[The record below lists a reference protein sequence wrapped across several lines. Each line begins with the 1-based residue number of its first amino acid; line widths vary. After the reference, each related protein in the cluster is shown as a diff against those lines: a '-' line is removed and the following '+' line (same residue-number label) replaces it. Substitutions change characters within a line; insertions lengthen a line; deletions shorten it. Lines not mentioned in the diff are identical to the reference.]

1 MLLLQYQ
8 LQIQDVRNGAC
19 DMPCCDDLKTETYYQ
34 NTSEKPY
41 ADGLE
46 FKITPKPP
54 SKIGKGVLYCTPY
67 RTLADLHPACGIELA
82 LKNAD

>member
-1 MLLLQYQ
+1 MLRRLKN
-8 LQIQDVRNGAC
+8 RNILSKYVGKALC
-19 DMPCCDDLKTETYYQ
+19 RWFTV
-34 NTSEKPY
+34 
-41 ADGLE
+41 E